1 MKILILLLTIV
12 IFSCSDTDVNKEES
26 RINLLNKFKN
36 PLIEAKLRAYW
47 LWINGNVTRE
57 AITRDFE
64 QMKAKGFGG
73 AVLCDMD
80 RSYIRENKQVPHGP
94 DFMSTEWRNLFKH
107 ALKEADRL
115 GLEISLNITS
125 GWAIGGPMIDI
136 EDAPKI
142 LTWTKKNIEG
152 PGQIK
157 IKLPLPDLNR
167 FNVYPHRAH
176 EKPAKIIMDS
186 VYHDIF
192 IIAYPKRK
200 TGKIINWEIKGLHRP
215 LHHSAPETDI
225 LFDNKDIN
233 LATNVI
239 KQDEIID
246 LSENITPDGQL
257 ECNLPEGKW
266 EILRIG
272 YTTYPKGVKWASSEG
287 WTGFPLD
294 VFDDEIFEEY
304 WNQVMDTLIMD
315 AGELAGKSLKYLH
328 SDSWELEPINWTP
341 DYQEEFKKRHGYDI
355 LPFVPVLVGNVVDNI
370 QISNRFLH
378 DFRKTF
384 GDLVIDNYYR
394 IFKEQANYNNLKIH
408 PESGGPHSVPIDAQ
422 ECLGFNDIPMS
433 EFWAKSW
440 THRVTDEQRFF
451 VKQPASAAHTYG
463 KKTVMAEG
471 FTTIGPHW
479 QETIR
484 DNLKP
489 TFDKALCEGLNQLVW
504 HVFPCSPKEMGIPG
518 QAIFAGTHINPNVTW
533 WSRSEAFL
541 SYINRCQAM
550 LQHGLFTA
558 DVAYYYGDH
567 VPNFSQLK
575 SSDPC
580 NILPGYDY
588 DVVTEELILERM
600 DVSDN
605 KLVLPD
611 GMSYKILVLPDYPG
625 FSLPVLKKIK
635 ELIQKGAIV
644 AGPKPAYMN
653 GLKGY
658 PESDREFKV
667 LVKELWGDSYSN
679 GSYLEKKIGE
689 GILYSGI
696 EIRELLEKMDIQQ
709 DFSFVGRQ
717 SEAEIDYI
725 HRSDESLDIY
735 FISNQ
740 KNINEE
746 LLCEFR
752 ISGKQPEFWDPVTGK
767 IRNATDWSVQNG
779 RTRIPLKLSPYGSVF
794 IVFSKAADPPATD
807 SAPPNF
813 PVYEILKTLNGTWE
827 VNFDKEWGGP
837 GSIIFDKLESW
848 TERTEPDIRYYSG
861 TATYKKTFD
870 IDIDDQNMKDVAY
883 FIDLG
888 DVRELAEVRLNGK
901 KPNILWSYPF
911 RTDITD
917 AIKSG
922 ENHLE
927 IDVVNFWPNRI
938 IGDQYLPEDQRYTS
952 TNINVFKKDSPLIP
966 SGLLGPVSIMKLL
979 SIERSM

>member
-408 PESGGPHSVPIDAQ
+408 PESGGIFQCRSSGQNHGHI
-422 ECLGFNDIPMS
+422 
-433 EFWAKSW
+433 
-440 THRVTDEQRFF
+440 
-451 VKQPASAAHTYG
+451 
-463 KKTVMAEG
+463 
-471 FTTIGPHW
+471 
-479 QETIR
+479 
-484 DNLKP
+484 
-489 TFDKALCEGLNQLVW
+489 ALL
-504 HVFPCSPKEMGIPG
+504 
-518 QAIFAGTHINPNVTW
+518 
-533 WSRSEAFL
+533 
-541 SYINRCQAM
+541 
-550 LQHGLFTA
+550 
-558 DVAYYYGDH
+558 
-567 VPNFSQLK
+567 
-575 SSDPC
+575 
-580 NILPGYDY
+580 
-588 DVVTEELILERM
+588 
-600 DVSDN
+600 
-605 KLVLPD
+605 
-611 GMSYKILVLPDYPG
+611 
-625 FSLPVLKKIK
+625 
-635 ELIQKGAIV
+635 
-644 AGPKPAYMN
+644 MN
-653 GLKGY
+653 
-658 PESDREFKV
+658 
-667 LVKELWGDSYSN
+667 N
-679 GSYLEKKIGE
+679 GSL
-689 GILYSGI
+689 
-696 EIRELLEKMDIQQ
+696 
-709 DFSFVGRQ
+709 
-717 SEAEIDYI
+717 
-725 HRSDESLDIY
+725 
-735 FISNQ
+735 
-740 KNINEE
+740 
-746 LLCEFR
+746 
-752 ISGKQPEFWDPVTGK
+752 
-767 IRNATDWSVQNG
+767 
-779 RTRIPLKLSPYGSVF
+779 
-794 IVFSKAADPPATD
+794 
-807 SAPPNF
+807 
-813 PVYEILKTLNGTWE
+813 
-827 VNFDKEWGGP
+827 
-837 GSIIFDKLESW
+837 
-848 TERTEPDIRYYSG
+848 
-861 TATYKKTFD
+861 
-870 IDIDDQNMKDVAY
+870 
-883 FIDLG
+883 
-888 DVRELAEVRLNGK
+888 
-901 KPNILWSYPF
+901 
-911 RTDITD
+911 
-917 AIKSG
+917 
-922 ENHLE
+922 
-927 IDVVNFWPNRI
+927 
-938 IGDQYLPEDQRYTS
+938 
-952 TNINVFKKDSPLIP
+952 
-966 SGLLGPVSIMKLL
+966 
-979 SIERSM
+979 